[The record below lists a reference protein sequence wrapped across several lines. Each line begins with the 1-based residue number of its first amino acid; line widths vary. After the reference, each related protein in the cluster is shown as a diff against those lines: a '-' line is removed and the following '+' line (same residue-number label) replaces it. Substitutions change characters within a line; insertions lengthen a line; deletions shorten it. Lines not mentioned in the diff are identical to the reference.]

1 MNQFLVQVVAWG
13 PKFLLLTADDSIH
26 KMTGQKLTAGNIL
39 ETPARM
45 QSSHLDVDF
54 C

>member
-1 MNQFLVQVVAWG
+1 MNQFLVQVVAWD
-13 PKFLLLTADDSIH
+13 PKFQLLTADQIH

-45 QSSHLDVDF
+45 QSSHLDVDL